1 MIERTNELLEE
12 LLATIK
18 KSNKILLM
26 VNVVNILTVLVLLY
40 MVVK

>member
-18 KSNKILLM
+18 KSNRILLM